1 MQMERA
7 RFKKLEPKDLLSVL
21 SFCGSERGNICPPGQ
36 LWLLTAWRWTKWKL
50 KYIEYMPPVACWTM
64 EQFSNV
70 NAWNI
75 FQMSTLYSTKLIP
88 SSANLLMIYTVIH
101 LLGIWTMD
109 ISIQFSISNLYSTLK
124 TLTFNTL
131 LVDGIT
137 LRSTSTHADKW
148 VLQGHQ
154 HLYSI
159 CIQSGCKDTL
169 DG

>member
-1 MQMERA
+1 M
-7 RFKKLEPKDLLSVL
+7 L
-21 SFCGSERGNICPPGQ
+21 
-36 LWLLTAWRWTKWKL
+36 
-50 KYIEYMPPVACWTM
+50 PVACWTL